1 MRFVLLELL
10 YLHKHLCMKP
20 NKNIRI
26 LQQHISINHETME
39 NNMILLFTEDEK
51 IVGVSI
57 VKIPPWFN
65 FWDEKYHYYPFCNN

>member
-26 LQQHISINHETME
+26 LQQHICINHETME
-39 NNMILLFTEDEK
+39 NNMILLFTEDNK
-51 IVGVSI
+51 IVGVS
-57 VKIPPWFN
+57 VVALPSWFQ
-65 FWDEKYHYYPFCNN
+65 FYDETYIYYAFCRN